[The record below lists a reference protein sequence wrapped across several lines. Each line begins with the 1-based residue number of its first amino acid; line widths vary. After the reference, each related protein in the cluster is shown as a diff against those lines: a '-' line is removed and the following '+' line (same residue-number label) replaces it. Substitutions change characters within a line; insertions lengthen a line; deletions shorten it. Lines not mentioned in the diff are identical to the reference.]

1 MSSQQLISNEYKELN
16 EKLHRNSSEYGNQ
29 NTYLSGHIPETIE
42 ILSKLYGFSSVLDYG
57 CGKGLIVESLRKKF
71 QNHDIEINGYDPC
84 IEIFSKTPK
93 ASDVLIC
100 TDVLEHI
107 EPETIN
113 NVLEDISN
121 LTKHICFLV
130 IDLMPAVKTLPDG
143 RNAHILLKPTGWWL
157 DKLSNQ
163 YSFGTYYIDKAPAN
177 TTKKTLP
184 KKKLC
189 FVGAKTT
196 KDTLPAMNFFSLTTF
211 GHSAKKIDLKQ

>member
-1 MSSQQLISNEYKELN
+1 MSNQQLISNEYKELN
-16 EKLHRNSSEYGNQ
+16 EKLHRNSSEYGNR
-29 NTYLSGHIPETIE
+29 NTYLSKNLPETIE

-71 QNHDIEINGYDPC
+71 QNRDMQINGYDPC
-84 IEIFSKTPK
+84 VEIFRKPAK
-93 ASDVLIC
+93 ASDVIVC

-107 EPETIN
+107 EPEVIN
-113 NVLEDISN
+113 NVLDHIGN
-121 LTKHICFLV
+121 LTKHVCFLV

-143 RNAHILLKPTGWWL
+143 RNAHILLEPTGWWL

-177 TTKKTLP
+177 KEKKTPP

-189 FVGAKTT
+189 FVGAKNTN
-196 KDTLPAMNFFSLTTF
+196 DTLPAMNFFSLVTF
-211 GHSAKKIDLKQ
+211 GNPAKKIDLK